1 MSQLRD
7 GVNYTLELLDWG
19 VIDINELSRLTGIDR
34 TPLSRVASRH
44 AKIDNIT
51 LRVAE
56 SIAAAGEY
64 IKVRPELV
72 RQELEGFPRSQRI
85 SNSSWATL
93 EWPFGYEHTERFYQE
108 MSLRASKRYD
118 RLLTTV
124 GEVLDAVNE
133 IELP

>member
-19 VIDINELSRLTGIDR
+19 VIDLNELSRLTGIDR
-34 TPLSRVASRH
+34 TPLSRISSRH
-44 AKIDNIT
+44 AKVDNIT
-51 LRVAE
+51 LRAAE

-64 IKVRPELV
+64 IKARSELV
-72 RQELEGFPRSQRI
+72 HKELEGLPRSQRI
-85 SNSSWATL
+85 SKSSWGSL
-93 EWPFGYEHTERFYQE
+93 DWPHGYEHTERFYKE

-124 GEVLDAVNE
+124 GEVLDAVDE